1 LTNFNVQFLVHFS
14 ERNRNKKSILK
25 YWLNLMI
32 RKACVLL
39 DLAEELE
46 KQVGVK
52 ADLVSRKRTKDTYNQ
67 KIQSYLV
74 YSLFL
79 NFIR

>member
-1 LTNFNVQFLVHFS
+1 
-14 ERNRNKKSILK
+14 
-25 YWLNLMI
+25 M
-32 RKACVLL
+32 L

-52 ADLVSRKRTKDTYNQ
+52 ADLVSRKGTKDTYNQ
-67 KIQSYLV
+67 KNSIRLV